1 MKKAFY
7 SLLGLFMV
15 TSATYA
21 QTEYK
26 KIEDLTKAKL
36 VNADFKAD
44 APVSVTIRTYD
55 YDMTDEGAGNGG
67 TALYGQQ
74 TITGWTAAAPSDN
87 IKVSAS
93 SSDARTDGV
102 NARAAGIF
110 AFTDEN
116 GDGVTFSLGGDIY
129 DHPYIILGE
138 HEGPALGM
146 LAVWGAEIQYTQEVT
161 LAPGAYLIEIPICC
175 TVKEGGM
182 TSLNGFIASDGTQ
195 YLSTFNEY
203 QVDAY
208 AWTTDQIAF
217 ILDKET
223 TGVISIG
230 YRSGGNGSAKS
241 PHLYYEGVKLYKIDP
256 NAVLDEKIAAAKE
269 DLLKVIEAGEQVG
282 ANTKD
287 AEAVYNNANA
297 TLEEV
302 LQAIED
308 QKALNDA
315 SVLDLS
321 EFFIKNPH
329 FNQDE
334 AIPAGEAITTYARDR
349 KKNGVSYYGMLPVKG
364 WVASNPAG
372 EYDIEKESGDAP
384 NDGRACGVVSVGS
397 GVWLGGAEYQVPMTM
412 SDGSAEGNLLGFVTC
427 WGFTTQYTQGVT
439 IPAGKYTLSIS
450 YYNTG
455 GAEAVSKNLMGFIA
469 NNGDEYLSDVKQFK
483 VGSWEKMQV
492 SFVLDEPTAGKFSV
506 GYTAA
511 GVGSAKMPHFFIDGI
526 SLNYV
531 GDTNIDPSL
540 FALQAAVSSGQELL
554 NEDFYADL
562 KEEFQK
568 AVEDGES
575 LVMSQ
580 SSDADANATATEAI
594 NGLLEDIEASIKAYE
609 KLASF
614 RENELEAAYQK
625 YESFA
630 ALQSQLQDM
639 IDEIDMDA
647 LQDYTWTTEKINET
661 IASLDP
667 MIKEAIQVRF
677 DEIISSGEEVT
688 EPFDITAITP
698 GLSYTYSTSAQ
709 SGANVPDKEWAYG
722 TASNFKTQYGTAEVW
737 NQSPFEIKRTLTDMP
752 AGTYTVTTRAFYRT
766 ADNQVNYDSYDKNN
780 HLAFL
785 WAGHA
790 KAPLTNVVELAS
802 ADGAGYTNP
811 AEINGMFIPNN
822 QQTAHDIFV
831 NDDYKEIVETSVST
845 VLTEP
850 GELCFGI
857 CGADDLSDNSWVVW
871 YSFELAYKSVDT
883 DVLAQEVEGLV
894 NEANGLLEVSE
905 VAKAATE
912 LDKAMKQGEAA
923 ISSGKTED
931 LVAASTALNDAITY
945 ANNSAPLIE
954 KLTNLAD
961 QFVKILEASGI
972 EGTDETF
979 INLITAAS
987 NGGFESNEQIEG
999 YIKDI
1004 PAAWTKY
1011 VVSQSGVKNAS
1022 DAEPFDLTAAIVN
1035 AGFEM
1040 GDLTGW
1046 TAASGTGDTGVKENS
1061 NETYTINN
1069 AEGSYVFNTWNG
1081 SAIDFF
1087 LEQTIEGLPAGTY
1100 RIEAIFASDA
1110 DNVVTLDVAGSTVD
1124 VTTTDKIEGI
1134 ETALDFNVTAGQAVT
1149 IKVTSP
1155 SWFKADNFR
1164 LTYFGANSANAIA
1177 NVESA
1182 TAASTVYTV
1191 SGARTAN
1198 LKKGVNIVKYTDG
1211 SVKKVLV
1218 K

>member
-15 TSATYA
+15 ASATYA

-44 APVSVTIRTYD
+44 NPVSVTIRTYD
-55 YDMTDEGAGNGG
+55 YDLTDEGAGNGG
-67 TALYGQQ
+67 TGLFGQQ

-87 IKVSAS
+87 IKVSTS

-110 AFTDEN
+110 EFLDEN
-116 GDGVTFSLGGDIY
+116 GDGVTYSLGGDTY
-129 DHPYIILGE
+129 ERPYILPGE

-161 LAPGAYLIEIPICC
+161 LAPGAYLIEIPICN
-175 TVKEGGM
+175 THGNGGM
-182 TSLNGFIASDGTQ
+182 VTLNGFIASDGTRHM
-195 YLSTFNEY
+195 STLNEY
-203 QVDAY
+203 QVDYY

-230 YRSGGNGSAKS
+230 YKSGGQGSADS

-256 NAVLDEKIAAAKE
+256 QALIEQQIATAKE

-282 ANTKD
+282 ANTRA

-302 LQAIED
+302 LKAIED

-315 SVLDLS
+315 AVIDLS
-321 EFFIKNPH
+321 ESFITNPH
-329 FNQDE
+329 FNQDD
-334 AIPAGEAITTYARDR
+334 AIPAGEGITTYDYDR
-349 KKNGVSYYGMLPVKG
+349 EKNSVSYYGMQPVKG
-364 WVASNPAG
+364 WVASHPAASVEDNPL
-372 EYDIEKESGDAP
+372 DA
-384 NDGRACGVVSVGS
+384 NTGVNNGRACGVVSVGS
-397 GVWLGGAEYQVPMTM
+397 GVWLGGSQFQVPMTM
-412 SDGSAEGNLLGFVTC
+412 SDGATEGNLLGFVTC
-427 WGFTTQYTQGVT
+427 WSATTQYTQGVT
-439 IPAGKYTLSIS
+439 IPAGQYTLTIS

-455 GAEAVSKNLMGFIA
+455 GASAVAKNLMGFIA
-469 NNGDEYLSDVKQFK
+469 NNGEEYLSDVTTFK

-492 SFVLDEPTAGKFSV
+492 SFVLDEATAGKFSV

-511 GVGSAKMPHFFIDGI
+511 NTGSGNMPHFFIDGI

-531 GDTNIDPSL
+531 GNTDIDPSL

-554 NEDFYADL
+554 NENFYADL

-568 AVEDGES
+568 AVEAGES
-575 LVMSQ
+575 LVNSQ
-580 SSDADANATATEAI
+580 SSDTDANAAATEAI
-594 NGLLEDIEASIKAYE
+594 NGRLEEIEASIKAYE

-614 RENELEAAYQK
+614 RENELEAAYNK
-625 YESFA
+625 YESFP
-630 ALQSQLQDM
+630 ALHSQLDEL
-639 IDEIDMDA
+639 IDEIDTDA
-647 LQDYTWTTEKINET
+647 LSDYTWSTEKINET

-667 MIKEAIQVRF
+667 MIKEAIQARF
-677 DEIISSGEEVT
+677 DEIINGGEEVT

-698 GLSYTYSTSAQ
+698 GLAYTYSTTSQ
-709 SGANVPDKEWAYG
+709 TGANVPDKEWAYG
-722 TASNFKTQYGTAEVW
+722 TASNFKTQFGTAEVW
-737 NQSPFEIKRTLTDMP
+737 NQSPFEVKRTLTDMP

-766 ADNQVNYDSYDKNN
+766 AENQTNYDNYDRNN
-780 HLAFL
+780 HAAFL

-802 ADGAGYTNP
+802 ADGEGYTNP
-811 AEINGMFIPNN
+811 AEVNGMFIPNN

-831 NDDYKEIVETSVST
+831 NDKYKAIVETSVST

-850 GELCFGI
+850 GDLSFGI
-857 CGADDLSDNSWVVW
+857 CANEMESNSWVVW
-871 YSFELAYKSVDT
+871 YSFELAYKSVDN

-894 NEANGLLEVSE
+894 EEAETMLDVTM
-905 VAKAATE
+905 VTKAATN
-912 LDKAMKQGEAA
+912 LDKAIKQGEAA
-923 ISSGKTED
+923 VSSGKVDD
-931 LVAASTALNDAITY
+931 LVAASNALNDAIAY

-954 KLTNLAD
+954 KLFNLAEK
-961 QFVKILEASGI
+961 FTVILESAGI
-972 EGTDETF
+972 EGTDET
-979 INLITAAS
+979 IIKIITAA
-987 NGGFESNEQIEG
+987 NADEFDSNEQIEG

-1011 VVSQSGVKNAS
+1011 VVSQSGVKSAS
-1022 DAEPFDLTAAIVN
+1022 DAEPFDLTPAIVN

-1046 TAASGTGDTGVKENS
+1046 NAASGTGDTGVKENS
-1061 NETYTINN
+1061 NATYTINN
-1069 AEGSYVFNTWNG
+1069 AEGSYVFNTWN
-1081 SAIDFF
+1081 STAIDFF
-1087 LEQTIEGLPAGTY
+1087 LNQTIEGLPAGTY
-1100 RIEAIFASDA
+1100 RLEAIFAGDA
-1110 DNVVTLDVAGSTVD
+1110 DNVVTLEVAGSTVD

-1149 IKVTSP
+1149 INVTSP

-1164 LTYFGANSANAIA
+1164 LTYFGTNSANAIA

-1182 TAASTVYTV
+1182 TAASTVYSV
-1191 SGARTAN
+1191 AGARSAN
-1198 LKKGVNIVKYTDG
+1198 LQKGVNIVKYTDG